1 MNEHTAIEFIA
12 RLDELQARND
22 QRAAQLI
29 ELWSKV
35 CEDGREIKTAREIL
49 SREIKENET
58 K

>member
-1 MNEHTAIEFIA
+1 MNEHTAIEFIS

-49 SREIKENET
+49 SREVKENET

>member
-1 MNEHTAIEFIA
+1 MNEHTSIEFLA

-29 ELWSKV
+29 ELWAKV

-49 SREIKENET
+49 SREVKENEA

>member
-1 MNEHTAIEFIA
+1 MTDNELLEFIA
-12 RLDELQARND
+12 RIDVLSARLE

-49 SREIKENET
+49 SREITKERE
-58 K
+58 